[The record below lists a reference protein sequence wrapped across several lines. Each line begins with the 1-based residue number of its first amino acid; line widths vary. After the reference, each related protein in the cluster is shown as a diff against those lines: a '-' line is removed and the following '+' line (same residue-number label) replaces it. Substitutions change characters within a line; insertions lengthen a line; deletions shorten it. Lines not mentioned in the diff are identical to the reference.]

1 MVVYNLKRKKEKA
14 YKVHLVIYIY
24 IVGDT
29 WKKKWNISLIFE
41 IWFNFERLQLHLEK
55 EKKKKNQFYFF
66 FIGKIEL

>member
-24 IVGDT
+24 IGGDT
-29 WKKKWNISLIFE
+29 WKKSEIYLWSLKFDLILKGYNY
-41 IWFNFERLQLHLEK
+41 ILKR
-55 EKKKKNQFYFF
+55 KKKTILLF

>member
-29 WKKKWNISLIFE
+29 
-41 IWFNFERLQLHLEK
+41 R
-55 EKKKKNQFYFF
+55 EKK
-66 FIGKIEL
+66 